1 MFSLGFKWQ
10 TADADGKLRVLEYE
24 VAGVLILVV
33 VFAVGYLVRRK
44 HKKTMQELKTL
55 QALVPV

>member
-10 TADADGKLRVLEYE
+10 TADNDGKLRVLEYE
-24 VAGVLILVV
+24 VAGVLVLVV
-33 VFAVGYLVRRK
+33 VIVVGYLVRRK
-44 HKKTMQELKTL
+44 HRQTMQELKTL